1 MQTHGCDISLVTS
14 RKTWELFASEVNG
27 PVVVDFETNGHPI
40 WAPDFKVIGIGLAF
54 YVAGNLRG
62 FYIPVFESEQVAPKQ
77 FKLVKSRAESGLVR
91 DVVNWLNG
99 KNVIAHNISF
109 DGCILKQLEVKCN
122 FFYDTM
128 IGLHLLLPGETYI
141 PKKDH
146 TGQFIRNPK
155 TGKFQ
160 MERRSLR
167 LKWAMQNILG
177 WPETNEKEAND
188 FIRKNKHKKGQDLW
202 ICPLDLIWS
211 YGALDAIATFRLY
224 EAQMAEMKELNS
236 NQIMRYLLDYCDLL
250 CDQTLQGTNFDRES
264 AFVYAKQL
272 NQDIATAQETFMKM
286 SEDKI
291 IACGIANFNINSNK
305 HLVKLFF
312 DDRGF
317 AYTPISFT
325 ENGDPEITKDTL
337 RAYGRPG
344 ACLAAYKTKSKLKQF
359 LDSYLEHS
367 TDGKIHIQSNV
378 CGQLSG
384 RVSQRDP
391 SLLQMPR
398 RDSRMMQLF
407 KAEPG
412 WSLLQADYCLHPK
425 TEILTPKGWVNI
437 MQVTENDEVW
447 QVNKDTLHGSF
458 VKPQRIIKR
467 EYTGEMHTF
476 KTIRGS
482 LSVTDN
488 HTMLWVGQQT
498 HKRKDKQR
506 YRNISMSQNG
516 LPTSGCHMP
525 TSSYSTSYSEYSEY
539 DIWMSCMLQADGHYT
554 EYDSYQ
560 VEVSKKLKRD
570 KIKELLQRTGTIRPP
585 RELQTL
591 ETETWSG
598 IKFKSN
604 LLIPGKEKK
613 LNLISLGG
621 NQVDVF
627 LEALSF
633 WDSWSD
639 HRHILYSSTSEHNI
653 NEIQAYLVKNG
664 YEAKKMLVRKETP
677 KHKKCWALTI
687 RKFKGIRLQAK
698 DHIKEDYTGEVG
710 CVTVP
715 EGFILVRSEGQTFV
729 TGNCALEPSVLTA
742 FSRDKVLRDIY
753 TNPDDNKNF
762 DVYLELGL
770 RMNFLIDGEKCK
782 DLVSRYYY
790 SGMPSKEFGEA
801 KKMLKKVREKLKVVQ
816 LALGYAGT
824 EMTLMETL
832 KIPYDDATLIYKDY
846 WETFKGVRLFENFIK
861 ERLKQ
866 GPLYTFHGRPL
877 KIAPNRLKDS
887 LNTLIQASGHD
898 ILMHMNL
905 EVQKE
910 IKKRGILMKPYVAD
924 FHDEAI
930 YTFRNDYADEALDIL
945 NTAIKTV
952 NDYLKS
958 TGWFDFELKAPPQV
972 VKRRPYWALKDLSE
986 IEK

>member
-1 MQTHGCDISLVTS
+1 MQTHGCDISLITS

-62 FYIPVFESEQVAPKQ
+62 FYIPVFESEQIAPKQ

-128 IGLHLLLPGETYI
+128 IGLHLLLPGETYV

-177 WPETNEKEAND
+177 WPETNEKEVND

-224 EAQMAEMKELNS
+224 ESQITEMKELNS

-264 AFVYAKQL
+264 AFIYASQL
-272 NQDIATAQETFMKM
+272 EKDIATAQETFMKM

-291 IACGIANFNINSNK
+291 IACGIVNFNINSNK

-312 DDRGF
+312 DDSGF

-325 ENGDPEITKDTL
+325 DNGDPEITKDTL

-359 LDSYLEHS
+359 LDSYIEHS

-412 WSLLQADYCLHPK
+412 WSIIQ
-425 TEILTPKGWVNI
+425 
-437 MQVTENDEVW
+437 NDF
-447 QVNKDTLHGSF
+447 NS
-458 VKPQRIIKR
+458 
-467 EYTGEMHTF
+467 
-476 KTIRGS
+476 
-482 LSVTDN
+482 
-488 HTMLWVGQQT
+488 
-498 HKRKDKQR
+498 
-506 YRNISMSQNG
+506 
-516 LPTSGCHMP
+516 
-525 TSSYSTSYSEYSEY
+525 
-539 DIWMSCMLQADGHYT
+539 
-554 EYDSYQ
+554 
-560 VEVSKKLKRD
+560 
-570 KIKELLQRTGTIRPP
+570 
-585 RELQTL
+585 
-591 ETETWSG
+591 
-598 IKFKSN
+598 
-604 LLIPGKEKK
+604 
-613 LNLISLGG
+613 
-621 NQVDVF
+621 
-627 LEALSF
+627 
-633 WDSWSD
+633 
-639 HRHILYSSTSEHNI
+639 
-653 NEIQAYLVKNG
+653 
-664 YEAKKMLVRKETP
+664 
-677 KHKKCWALTI
+677 
-687 RKFKGIRLQAK
+687 
-698 DHIKEDYTGEVG
+698 
-710 CVTVP
+710 
-715 EGFILVRSEGQTFV
+715 
-729 TGNCALEPSVLTA
+729 LEPSVLTA

-753 TNPDDNKNF
+753 TNSDPNKNF

-782 DLVSRYYY
+782 DLVSRYYS
-790 SGMPSKEFGEA
+790 SGMPTQEFGEA
-801 KKMLKKVREKLKVVQ
+801 KKMLKKIREKLKVVQ

-877 KIAPNRLKDS
+877 KIAPNRHKDA

-898 ILMHMNL
+898 ILMQMNL
-905 EVQKE
+905 EVLKE
-910 IKKRGILMKPYVAD
+910 IKSRGIQMKPYIAD

-930 YTFRNDYADEALDIL
+930 YTFRNDYSDEALDIL
-945 NTAIKTV
+945 NTAISKT
-952 NDYLKS
+952 NIHLKS